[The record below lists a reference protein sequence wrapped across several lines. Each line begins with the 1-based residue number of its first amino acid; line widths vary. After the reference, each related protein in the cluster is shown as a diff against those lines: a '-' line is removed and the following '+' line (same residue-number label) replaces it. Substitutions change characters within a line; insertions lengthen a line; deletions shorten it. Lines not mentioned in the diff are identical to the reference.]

1 MSFQTDRL
9 PLKHSVTQGTFR
21 RLDRRI
27 LQYSVIKG
35 ARHCLQRQT
44 DCIQGTPPSP
54 FTTDRLTSMVQCYPR
69 RTPLSPETDRL
80 YPRCTPLS
88 PQTDRLYQRCTL
100 LSPETVSKVHP
111 IVFPNRLTIRYSVIQ
126 DPPHCLPKQTETKV
140 HSTVSKDRQTVSK
153 VHSIVLR
160 NRLTLR
166 YGVIQGASYCFQRQI
181 DCIQGAPIVFRN
193 RLTLRLCTCPSVETN
208 SRAQFYPRRALV
220 SFETDSKAQCHPRY
234 NPSSFQTF
242 YS

>member
-54 FTTDRLTSMVQCYPR
+54 FKTDRLTSMVQCYPR

-100 LSPETVSKVHP
+100 LSPE
-111 IVFPNRLTIRYSVIQ
+111 
-126 DPPHCLPKQTETKV
+126 
-140 HSTVSKDRQTVSK
+140 TVSK

-234 NPSSFQTF
+234 NPSSFETF